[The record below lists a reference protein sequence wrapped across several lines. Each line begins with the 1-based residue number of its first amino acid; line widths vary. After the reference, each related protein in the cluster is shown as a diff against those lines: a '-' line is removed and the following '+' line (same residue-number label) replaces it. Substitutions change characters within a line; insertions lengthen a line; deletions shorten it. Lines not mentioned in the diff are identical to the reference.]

1 MNFSWNFHS
10 QTAKKL
16 SRQPVLPG
24 TRANLAFASRDLAAA
39 ASTLGDVGEVPKMTV
54 CNIHT
59 QGVLYT
65 YIYYIQLYYM
75 QLYYIIYICTLLYYT
90 IYSIVTHI
98 VGIGDP
104 IFKPLWFHGIPTME
118 SEHWLCQGSW
128 TVERGH
134 SSMGKRGLSAESGH
148 LIVSDGA
155 SRRWD
160 IWTSELLRIHE
171 KVQETCCWKPVC
183 SMFNSFRVFNWL
195 VYSVFAFQHVVQVH
209 HSCALCAET

>member
-1 MNFSWNFHS
+1 MSE
-10 QTAKKL
+10 
-16 SRQPVLPG
+16 RC
-24 TRANLAFASRDLAAA
+24 
-39 ASTLGDVGEVPKMTV
+39 PKWLYVIYTHRV
-54 CNIHT
+54 CYIHI
-59 QGVLYT
+59 YI

-75 QLYYIIYICTLLYYT
+75 QLYYIIYIYIYICILLYYT